1 MQILDGHIHIRD
13 GPENRDDFLN
23 KLQEAEVAGGL
34 VISLPPPAFSGVA
47 HSLPC
52 AERLD
57 NLFFWTACSDSIYPI
72 YWIDPLE
79 DDACQ
84 QIDQAIQCGVMGF
97 KVICDRFYP
106 AHQRAMEVF
115 RYIAQAG
122 KPILFHSGILW
133 DGKPSSTYN
142 RPLSFEALLEV
153 DRLKFSLAHVSW
165 PWCDELIAVYGKFL
179 NAFSRKPD
187 LSVEMFI
194 DISPGTPA
202 ISRQEVLTKLFT
214 VGYDVQHNIIFGSD
228 SEVNDYNISWTRQWI
243 DRDDNIY
250 QQIGLKQ
257 NVLQGIYRENL
268 RRFLGLSST
277 KVEHKL
283 LESGR

>member
-13 GPENRDDFLN
+13 GSDDRDDFLH

-34 VISLPPPAFSGVA
+34 IISLPPPAFPGVA

-57 NLFFWTACSDSIYPI
+57 NLFFWTAGNDSMFPI
-72 YWIDPLE
+72 YWVDPLE
-79 DDACQ
+79 EDACG
-84 QIDQAIQCGVMGF
+84 QIDQALQHGVMGF

-106 AHQRAMEVF
+106 ADQRAMEVF
-115 RYIAQAG
+115 RYIAKAG
-122 KPILFHSGILW
+122 MPILFHSGILW
-133 DGKPSSTYN
+133 DGKASSRYC
-142 RPLSFEALLEV
+142 RPLGFEALLYI
-153 DRLKFSLAHVSW
+153 DGLKFSLAHVGW

-179 NAFSRKPD
+179 NAYTRRLD

-194 DISPGTPA
+194 DITPGTPE
-202 ISRQEVLTKLFT
+202 IYRQEALNKLFT
-214 VGYDVQHNIIFGSD
+214 IGYDVQHNIIFGSD
-228 SEVNDYNISWTRQWI
+228 SDVNDYNIAWTRQWI
-243 DRDDNIY
+243 ERDNSIY

-257 NVLQGIYRENL
+257 NILQSIYRDNL

-283 LESGR
+283 LEPGR

>member
-1 MQILDGHIHIRD
+1 VD
-13 GPENRDDFLN
+13 
-23 KLQEAEVAGGL
+23 GGL
-34 VISLPPPAFSGVA
+34 VISLPPAAFPGVA
-47 HSLPC
+47 HSAPC
-52 AERLD
+52 ADRLD
-57 NLFFWTACSDSIYPI
+57 DLFFWTEAGENLYPV
-72 YWIDPLE
+72 YWVDPLE
-79 DDACQ
+79 DDALE
-84 QIDQAIQCGVMGF
+84 QIEKAIERGIMGF

-106 AHQRAMEVF
+106 ADERAIEAF
-115 RYIAQAG
+115 KYIAQQE

-153 DRLKFSLAHVSW
+153 DRLKFSLAHVAW

-179 NAFSRKPD
+179 NAFSSRPD

-202 ISRQEVLTKLFT
+202 IYRQEVLTKLFT

-228 SEVNDYNISWTRQWI
+228 SEVNDYNIAWTRQWI
-243 DRDDNIY
+243 DRDDSIY
-250 QQIGLKQ
+250 QQIGLKR

-283 LESGR
+283 LEPGR